1 VKNNP
6 LNATDPTGHFGFVA
20 AAIISYA
27 ITEIATNMGAP
38 DWVTSVIQVAGCV
51 SGNVGVCAGTTF
63 GSTYSATGGDFAQA
77 AKASILAFGSS
88 QIFGAIGENFS
99 AAAVNG
105 GAGHIFSHA
114 MAGGVMSVLQ
124 GGKFGHGFVSAGLTK
139 AMNINR
145 IMSNDAGAVADSIRV
160 VTAAVVGGTISEA
173 TGGKFANGA
182 RSSAIGQAFNG
193 NSQIEKEAQRRQ
205 ARTWDRVT
213 DRRIATLDSKVQ
225 GTATGFIN
233 EVDAKLGIKLRVS
246 QALRTS
252 SVQDDLY
259 AQGRTTDG
267 SIVTNAKGGE
277 SYHNYGLAI
286 DVVEISGGQAVW
298 NTNWSAIAEI
308 GMSHGFSWGGNW
320 STPDNPHFQMNF
332 GLSIQQLQ
340 QGQRP

>member
-1 VKNNP
+1 
-6 LNATDPTGHFGFVA
+6 
-20 AAIISYA
+20 
-27 ITEIATNMGAP
+27 
-38 DWVTSVIQVAGCV
+38 
-51 SGNVGVCAGTTF
+51 
-63 GSTYSATGGDFAQA
+63 
-77 AKASILAFGSS
+77 
-88 QIFGAIGENFS
+88 
-99 AAAVNG
+99 
-105 GAGHIFSHA
+105 
-114 MAGGVMSVLQ
+114 
-124 GGKFGHGFVSAGLTK
+124 
-139 AMNINR
+139 
-145 IMSNDAGAVADSIRV
+145 MSNDAGAVADSIRV